1 MTIAST
7 VATGLEK
14 LAYGGADGCIA
25 VGQHRQVINEAAAT
39 RTLTAKE
46 SGALCLF
53 DLAAGVVY
61 TLPAPVVGMQFTF
74 SISVEGTGSYKIIT
88 NSASVFLTGG
98 LFLVSL
104 TVAEAGDTF
113 VANGTTHVAITMDAD
128 TEGRLKGA
136 MNIQLTAISAT
147 QWHVTGYAT
156 GAGTLAD
163 PFATS

>member
-1 MTIAST
+1 M
-7 VATGLEK
+7 ATAPPAALNR
-14 LAYGGADGCIA
+14 A
-25 VGQHRQVINEAAAT
+25 VPTTTEGSIVPGQHRQVISEGVAT
-39 RTLTAKE
+39 RTLLPSE

-61 TLPAPVVGMQFTF
+61 TLPAPVVGMQFEFGTT
-74 SISVEGTGSYKIIT
+74 IDGTGSYKIIT
-88 NSASVFLTGG
+88 NSSSVFITGG
-98 LFLVSL
+98 LFIVSL

-113 VANGTTHVAITMDAD
+113 VANGTSHVAITMDAD

-136 MNIQLTAISAT
+136 TRIQLTAISST
-147 QWHVTGYAT
+147 VWHCTGYST